1 MDKSSIQFSHM
12 LIILLFVFSHIFI
25 TLLLAFSHLFITL
38 LLAFSHNFIIFARI
52 LSGAAESRRRTS
64 HQINGTNE
72 ASQVPIIH
80 VLLCKTEHLLLSI
93 ALLLV
98 SLLTLNLTTYLPIY
112 CLIRYQATLGR
123 YFVDIKQATIQYAH
137 AFVDTS
143 RLVKRDVSVHRN
155 YSSFH
160 GLDRAVQVSYRDQKK
175 IVRACNGIRRLQIT
189 PQQRQQ

>member
-12 LIILLFVFSHIFI
+12 FIILLFVFYHIFI

-38 LLAFSHNFIIFARI
+38 LHAFSHNFIIFARI

-80 VLLCKTEHLLLSI
+80 VLLFKTEHLLLSI
-93 ALLLV
+93 ALLLG
-98 SLLTLNLTTYLPIY
+98 SLLTLNPTTYLPIY

-137 AFVDTS
+137 TFVDTS
-143 RLVKRDVSVHRN
+143 RLVERDVSVHRN

-160 GLDRAVQVSYRDQKK
+160 GLDRAVQVSYREQKK
-175 IVRACNGIRRLQIT
+175 VVRACNGIRQLQIT
-189 PQQRQQ
+189 PQQR